1 MGVDSGMKNKSLCLI
16 LRILS
21 YKSRRHIL
29 YLLINA
35 TALKTEYN
43 KLLMLLV
50 EFMHDFNSSG
60 DY

>member
-1 MGVDSGMKNKSLCLI
+1 MGVDSGRKNKDSYLI

-21 YKSRRHIL
+21 CKSRRHKL
-29 YLLINA
+29 YMLINA
-35 TALKTEYN
+35 IALNTDYN

-60 DY
+60 EY